1 MRAACVL
8 IWRPV
13 RDSDYFARATSRNE
27 ASACPVAG
35 HVAHDRDFLRLGRV
49 VAHRTIAHAFSVAQ
63 LARALRSRTVQL
75 AATIRGMRYAFTG
88 VKEVLAKA
96 NPPKS
101 GDDLAG
107 VSARDAVER
116 VAARAVLADLTLRE
130 LRENPVV
137 PYEQDEL
144 TRLVEDELHEP
155 AFRAVAHLTV
165 GQFREWLLDIRTTG
179 ATLRSVAPGLTPEMV
194 AAAAKLMSNFDL
206 MTVGAKC
213 EVVVRANNTLGLPGR
228 LSSRCQPNHPSD
240 DVQGILASA
249 REGLAYGCGD
259 AVIGINPATDTAEST
274 AEILRVIDDLCKRN
288 EIPTQHC
295 VLSHVTVQ
303 MKALELG
310 CPMDLMFQSVAG
322 TEQANASF
330 GISAALLDDAWALIK
345 QKGTAKGPNRMY
357 FESGQGSALSSQS
370 HHGADQVTI
379 EARCYGLARRYD
391 PFLVNTVV
399 GFIGPEYLEDGP
411 QISRA
416 ALEDHCMGKL
426 MGLPMGCDACFT
438 YHARMTQDE
447 LESLKVLLGVAGCT
461 YLMSMPVGDDIML
474 NYQSTSYHD
483 IATLRRLLHK
493 RPTPEF
499 DAWLTSRGIWAGD
512 GPGPRFGDVSAVR

>member
-1 MRAACVL
+1 
-8 IWRPV
+8 
-13 RDSDYFARATSRNE
+13 
-27 ASACPVAG
+27 
-35 HVAHDRDFLRLGRV
+35 
-49 VAHRTIAHAFSVAQ
+49 
-63 LARALRSRTVQL
+63 VQL
-75 AATIRGMRYAFTG
+75 VSTIRGVRYTFG
-88 VKEVLAKA
+88 SVKEVLAKA

-107 VSARDAVER
+107 VSAKDAVER
-116 VAARAVLADLTLRE
+116 VAARAVLADLSLRE

-137 PYEQDEL
+137 PYDRDEL
-144 TRLVEDELHEP
+144 TRTVEDELDEQ

-165 GQFREWLLDIRTTG
+165 GQFREWLLDIATTG
-179 ATLRSVAPGLTPEMV
+179 PTLRAVAPGLTPEMV
-194 AAAAKLMSNFDL
+194 AAASKLMSNFDL

-213 EVVVRANNTLGLPGR
+213 QVVVRANNTLGLPGR
-228 LSSRCQPNHPSD
+228 LSSRCQPNHPTD
-240 DVQGILASA
+240 DVEGILASA

-259 AVIGINPATDTAEST
+259 AVIGINPSTDTAEST
-274 AEILRVIDDLCKRN
+274 AEILRAVDDLLKRN

-303 MKALELG
+303 MKALEQIG
-310 CPMDLMFQSVAG
+310 CPMDLMFQSLAG
-322 TEQANASF
+322 TEDANTAF
-330 GISAALLDDAWALIK
+330 GISVKLLDEAWDMMKA
-345 QKGTAKGPNRMY
+345 KGTTKGPNRMY
-357 FESGQGSALSSQS
+357 FETGQGSALSSQA

-379 EARCYGLARRYD
+379 EARAYGLARRYK

-426 MGLPMGCDACFT
+426 LGLPMGCDACFT

-447 LESLKVLLGVAGCT
+447 LESLKVLLGTAGCT
-461 YLMSMPVGDDIML
+461 YLMSLPVGDDIML

-483 IATLRRLLHK
+483 IPTLRRLLNK
-493 RPTPEF
+493 RATPEF
-499 DAWLTSRGIWAGD
+499 DAWLDKVGIWRGD
-512 GPGPRFGDVSAVR
+512 EPGPKFGDVAAVR

>member
-1 MRAACVL
+1 MFG
-8 IWRPV
+8 
-13 RDSDYFARATSRNE
+13 S
-27 ASACPVAG
+27 
-35 HVAHDRDFLRLGRV
+35 
-49 VAHRTIAHAFSVAQ
+49 
-63 LARALRSRTVQL
+63 
-75 AATIRGMRYAFTG
+75 

-107 VSARDAVER
+107 VSARDSVER
-116 VAARAVLADLTLRE
+116 VAARAVLANLTLRE

-137 PYEQDEL
+137 PYDQDEL
-144 TRLVEDELHEP
+144 TRVVEDELDDQ
-155 AFRAVAHLTV
+155 AFRAVGHLTV
-165 GQFREWLLDIRTTG
+165 GEFREWLLDIETTG
-179 ATLRSVAPGLTPEMV
+179 PTLRAVAPGLTPEMA

-206 MTVGAKC
+206 MTVGSKC
-213 EVVVRANNTLGLPGR
+213 LVVVRANNTLGLPGR
-228 LSSRCQPNHPSD
+228 LSSRCQPNHPTD
-240 DVQGILASA
+240 DVQGILASM

-259 AVIGINPATDTAEST
+259 AVIGVNPATDTPAST
-274 AEILRVIDDLCKRN
+274 AEILTAIDDVLRRN

-303 MKALELG
+303 MQALEKLR

-322 TEQANASF
+322 TEAANKAF
-330 GISAALLDDAWALIK
+330 GISLGLIDEAAAMMK
-345 QKGTAKGPNRMY
+345 ERGSTRGPNRMY
-357 FESGQGSALSSQS
+357 FETGQGSALSSDA

-379 EARCYGLARRYD
+379 EARAYGFARRYQ

-411 QISRA
+411 QITRA

-426 MGLPMGCDACFT
+426 LGLPMGCDACFT
-438 YHARMTQDE
+438 YHASMSQDE
-447 LESLKVLLGVAGCT
+447 LESLKVLLGAAGCT
-461 YLMSMPVGDDIML
+461 YLMSLPVGDDIML

-483 IATLRRLLHK
+483 IPTVRRLLGK

-499 DAWLTSRGIWAGD
+499 DAWLDAREIWRGD
-512 GPGPRFGDVSAVR
+512 RPGPRFGDVSAVR